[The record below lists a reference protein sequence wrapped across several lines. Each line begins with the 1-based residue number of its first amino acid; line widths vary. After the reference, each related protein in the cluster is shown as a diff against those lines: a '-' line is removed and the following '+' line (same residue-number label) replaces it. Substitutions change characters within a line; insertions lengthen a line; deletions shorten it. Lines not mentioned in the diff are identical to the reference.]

1 MPRLSS
7 ATDRP
12 KHWKLLLRRQRRRLR
27 PVFWLLGCAAIAAL
41 LVQMGLTALRH
52 FDTAM
57 LRERLG
63 ISTAAIGLRVKQVR
77 IEGRATTPEPL
88 LRAAIGVAKGSPI
101 LGFSVAGAKAR
112 IESLS
117 WVQTATVERRLP
129 DTILVVVKER
139 RPFAVWQNQG
149 KFLLVDRDGQA
160 VPDQDIASFSDL
172 PLVVGAGAPAS
183 AAALL
188 DLLGSYP
195 TIMSHLV
202 AAVRVGERRWNLN
215 LSNGCDVLLPEDGEA
230 AALQRLAGLQ
240 QAHAV
245 LDRPLQVIDLRLPD
259 RLVIRPHAE
268 AGQDAH
274 PDPRTDPLVAAPKPT
289 PTLVRR
295 PT

>member
-27 PVFWLLGCAAIAAL
+27 PLVWLLGCLAVVAL
-41 LVQMGLTALRH
+41 LVQMGLTAARR
-52 FDTAM
+52 FDTAI

-63 ISTAAIGLRVKQVR
+63 NSTAAIGLRVRQVR

-139 RPFAVWQNQG
+139 RPFAIWQNQG
-149 KFLLVDRDGQA
+149 KFLLVDRDGQP

-188 DLLGSYP
+188 DALAAYP
-195 TIMSHLV
+195 TIVSHMV

-215 LSNGCDVLLPEDGEA
+215 LTNGCDVLLPEDGEP

-240 QAHAV
+240 QAHAL
-245 LDRPLQVIDLRLPD
+245 LDRPLQVIDLRLAD
-259 RLVIRPHAE
+259 RLVVRPRAE
-268 AGQDAH
+268 AGVDPRA
-274 PDPRTDPLVAAPKPT
+274 DPRTDPVVAAPKPT
-289 PTLVRR
+289 PAPVRR